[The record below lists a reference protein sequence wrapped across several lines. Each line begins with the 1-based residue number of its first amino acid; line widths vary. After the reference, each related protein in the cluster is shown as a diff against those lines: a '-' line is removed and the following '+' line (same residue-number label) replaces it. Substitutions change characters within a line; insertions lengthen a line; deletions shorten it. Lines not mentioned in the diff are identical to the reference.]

1 MSVKERKSRI
11 IFRLMAWKL
20 GNNVVIKRHSK
31 HWEKSK
37 EEIREPNDS
46 FHFRHAGSENPRGC
60 LIEDIK
66 YAVGTTGLKVRSS
79 DLDEDFLKYW

>member
-1 MSVKERKSRI
+1 
-11 IFRLMAWKL
+11 MAWKL
-20 GNNVVIKRHSK
+20 GNNVIIKGHFK

-37 EEIREPNDS
+37 EEIRKPDDS

-79 DLDEDFLKYW
+79 HLDGEFFEILVNSYLLRPWI